1 MMELKKNVMA
11 TIKNINNDWV
21 KAIRDG
27 EANGGI
33 DLTELMGQFSDRMVE
48 LDENFSV
55 AATRLKTKRW

>member
-48 LDENFSV
+48 LDEHFSV